1 MKITKIIEE
10 AGFPVYENGGYECN
24 AVDQF
29 IDEVEAAALELE
41 AELQMSRDSE
51 SESAALREEVRI
63 SKEKNELLQ
72 SDVER
77 LGSEVRE
84 LAASNKALR
93 EDLESQA
100 GGSDSSP
107 DPRLQQELAS
117 LRNQKEIDADQI
129 SRADLYAQGLES
141 NIQEL
146 NARIEEL
153 SSENKELLSYTQRF
167 AAKESGRLPYVP
179 PSNEPQHASES
190 IPAEEDEETDK
201 PLYQRKRLVRQ
212 PRHDL

>member
-29 IDEVEAAALELE
+29 IDEVEAASLELE
-41 AELQMSRDSE
+41 AELQTSRDSE

-84 LAASNKALR
+84 LTASNKALR

-100 GGSDSSP
+100 EGSDSSP

-129 SRADLYAQGLES
+129 SRTDLYAQSLES

-179 PSNEPQHASES
+179 PSNQPQHASDQ
-190 IPAEEDEETDK
+190 IKAEEDEETDK